1 VIVNASGV
9 VTKVT
14 GTAAEFVC
22 SKSILTDWP
31 AWTDVGSVVSV
42 VVRGD
47 AIVNVAVMPGALEF
61 ET

>member
-1 VIVNASGV
+1 MIVNASGV

-14 GTAAEFVC
+14 GTVAEFVC
-22 SKSILTDWP
+22 LNSKLTDWP
-31 AWTDVGSVVSV
+31 ACAEVGSVVSV